1 MNQSSPY
8 IAYLWFFNDTDALL
22 AERER
27 VCVSMGCR
35 DLRPSSRGG
44 WQSAERA
51 NGWGCVAKCL
61 ISILLMF
68 QAHALTA
75 PWLDCNCLNSAPAA
89 PSWQYN
95 CHILTPAS
103 LDTATQPFGCLEGCY
118 IWLHLGNICAY
129 MVKGFQIYCLSFQ
142 FKLQSRKGT
151 NELLYLPLL
160 FWFKYLFFI
169 LFQ

>member
-1 MNQSSPY
+1 VNQSSPY
-8 IAYLWFFNDTDALL
+8 IAYLWFFIDTDALL

-35 DLRPSSRGG
+35 DLRPSSRGS
-44 WQSAERA
+44 WQSVERA

-142 FKLQSRKGT
+142 FELQSRKGT
-151 NELLYLPLL
+151 N
-160 FWFKYLFFI
+160 
-169 LFQ
+169 

>member
-1 MNQSSPY
+1 MSCQVIHVWYENASQPFERIIYKCTSPHSQPEQPLHC
-8 IAYLWFFNDTDALL
+8 IFMIFSDTDALL

-27 VCVSMGCR
+27 VCASVGCR

-118 IWLHLGNICAY
+118 IWLHLGSICTY
-129 MVKGFQIYCLSFQ
+129 MVKGF
-142 FKLQSRKGT
+142 
-151 NELLYLPLL
+151 
-160 FWFKYLFFI
+160 
-169 LFQ
+169 